1 MDIRKLVAAFSD
13 EELEELSIAIG
24 LEREKRFD
32 YDKYPPLTE
41 TEKNL
46 RLTSGKVKTIL
57 AYKVRTNLNTYI
69 CKMMVEKNSEKTNDN
84 SSQEM

>member
-13 EELEELSIAIG
+13 EELEEFNVAVT

-32 YDKYPPLTE
+32 YYKYPPLTE
-41 TEKNL
+41 TENNL
-46 RLTSGKVKTIL
+46 YLTNGKVKAIL

-69 CKMMVEKNSEKTNDN
+69 CKMMVEKNSEKVNDN